1 MLDEQM
7 RPGLTVA
14 VMCAGYDGPV
24 VLTGEC
30 LIFAEDD
37 DGPEPGIKWWEAKFP
52 DGETFIFAAT
62 DMTPID

>member
-30 LIFAEDD
+30 VTFP
-37 DGPEPGIKWWEAKFP
+37 DGAPDAGKWWEAKFP